1 MHKSI
6 NVCDF
11 EQKING
17 LVNTHKRIKVCD
29 FEHRIIGLVKSA
41 FVRKERNDLENAS
54 LFLKHNGYNCDF
66 EFELRDSSAN
76 GFKFVCK
83 YKIEKEGRRVSISNA
98 TIRTRND
105 DICVY
110 PKDDR
115 DFECKLFEM
124 DLARYIMRE
133 LEALSF

>member
-1 MHKSI
+1 M
-6 NVCDF
+6 
-11 EQKING
+11 
-17 LVNTHKRIKVCD
+17 KVCD

-54 LFLKHNGYNCDF
+54 LFFKHNGYKCNF
-66 EFELRDSSAN
+66 EFELCDSSAK
-76 GFKFVCK
+76 GFEFLCK
-83 YKIEKEGRRVSISNA
+83 YEIEKKRGRRVIICNA

-110 PKDDR
+110 PKDDKE
-115 DFECKLFEM
+115 FECKLFEM

>member
-1 MHKSI
+1 MYKSI

-17 LVNTHKRIKVCD
+17 LVNTHKRMKVCD

-66 EFELRDSSAN
+66 EFELRDSTAT
-76 GFKFVCK
+76 GVKLECK
-83 YKIEKEGRRVSISNA
+83 YKSEKESRRVSISKA
-98 TIRTRND
+98 TIRTRKD